1 VPLRVRVSV
10 RVRRGEERR
19 GREEERTGEKQ
30 GYSHT
35 KVYVC
40 NENEPQ
46 DLIEE
51 RYMQR

>member
-1 VPLRVRVSV
+1 VPLRVGVSV

-19 GREEERTGEKQ
+19 GREEKRRGE
-30 GYSHT
+30 

-46 DLIEE
+46 ELIEE
-51 RYMQR
+51 MYMQR